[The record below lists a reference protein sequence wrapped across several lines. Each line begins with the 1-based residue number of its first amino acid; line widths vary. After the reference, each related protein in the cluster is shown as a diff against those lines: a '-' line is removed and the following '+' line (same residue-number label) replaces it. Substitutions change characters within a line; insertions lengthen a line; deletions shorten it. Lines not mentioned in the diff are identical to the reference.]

1 MSSSDD
7 EYEDL
12 SNGNDDSDE
21 DGEEDEVDNSGEIRD
36 SDRKSAELVLKNS
49 RVLNDA
55 VLIREIFAHIDQT
68 SKRMMQTINLQQE
81 CKRLTEE
88 NIMVAGLL
96 NKHQEI
102 GEVPAPIIDHSDE
115 DTHLQSDRVGWSQ
128 YEEMNDGQRAMLLER
143 SLLILSNDINK
154 ASASK
159 VQK

>member
-7 EYEDL
+7 EFEDL
-12 SNGNDDSDE
+12 SDGNDDSDE
-21 DGEEDEVDNSGEIRD
+21 DDEQDEVDNSDEIRD
-36 SDRKSAELVLKNS
+36 SERKSAELVLKNT
-49 RVLNDA
+49 RVLDD
-55 VLIREIFAHIDQT
+55 VILIREIFAHIDQT

-88 NIMVAGLL
+88 NVIVAGLL

-102 GEVPAPIIDHSDE
+102 GEGPAPVIDNCDE
-115 DTHLQSDRVGWSQ
+115 DTHIQNGRVGWSQ

>member
-12 SNGNDDSDE
+12 SNGNDDSEE
-21 DGEEDEVDNSGEIRD
+21 DDEEDEVDNSGEIRD

-88 NIMVAGLL
+88 
-96 NKHQEI
+96 
-102 GEVPAPIIDHSDE
+102 
-115 DTHLQSDRVGWSQ
+115 THLQSDRVGWSQ

>member
-7 EYEDL
+7 EFEDL
-12 SNGNDDSDE
+12 SDENDDSDE
-21 DGEEDEVDNSGEIRD
+21 DDEQDEVDNSDEIRENE
-36 SDRKSAELVLKNS
+36 RKSAELVLKNT
-49 RVLNDA
+49 RVLNDVA
-55 VLIREIFAHIDQT
+55 LIREIFAHIDQT

-88 NIMVAGLL
+88 NVMVAGLL

-102 GEVPAPIIDHSDE
+102 GEVPAPIIDHCDE
-115 DTHLQSDRVGWSQ
+115 DTRLESERVGWSQ